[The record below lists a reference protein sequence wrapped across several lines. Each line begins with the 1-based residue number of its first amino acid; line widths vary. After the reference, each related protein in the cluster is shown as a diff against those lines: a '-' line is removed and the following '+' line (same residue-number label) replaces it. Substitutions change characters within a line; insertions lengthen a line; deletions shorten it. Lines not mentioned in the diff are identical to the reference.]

1 MLTDG
6 FVSGRAGNVFF
17 PVFSIL
23 PTHGPFILRTF
34 SLTKSSF
41 IIIVLM
47 IIEMEKYVLC
57 SKEPLI
63 QNIEHYVLPVLTR
76 NFKNYNLALI
86 VFTLRNCVL
95 TLD

>member
-1 MLTDG
+1 MKGIRVWRGPFRVWVDGVPQTTMLTDG
-6 FVSGRAGNVFF
+6 FVSGRAGNLFF

-47 IIEMEKYVLC
+47 IIEVEKYVLC
-57 SKEPLI
+57 SK
-63 QNIEHYVLPVLTR
+63 
-76 NFKNYNLALI
+76 
-86 VFTLRNCVL
+86 
-95 TLD
+95 

>member
-1 MLTDG
+1 MWADGVPTTVLTDS
-6 FVSGRAGNVFF
+6 FVSGRAGNLFF

-34 SLTKSSF
+34 SLTRSSF

-57 SKEPLI
+57 SK
-63 QNIEHYVLPVLTR
+63 
-76 NFKNYNLALI
+76 
-86 VFTLRNCVL
+86 
-95 TLD
+95 